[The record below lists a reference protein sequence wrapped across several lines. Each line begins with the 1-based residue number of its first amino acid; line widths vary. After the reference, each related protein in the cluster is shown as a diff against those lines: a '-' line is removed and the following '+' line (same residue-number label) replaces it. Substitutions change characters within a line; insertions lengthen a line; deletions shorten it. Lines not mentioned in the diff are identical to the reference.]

1 MEKAGQQTNCT
12 LFKGASANG
21 LPVTGLTWS
30 SRNPDVVSL
39 STDDPPVLTALAAGH
54 VTIIAGT
61 APAAAAAD
69 VTVFRWKNQ
78 GT

>member
-1 MEKAGQQTNCT
+1 M
-12 LFKGASANG
+12 
-21 LPVTGLTWS
+21 TWS